1 MRTIYKKTNPI
12 HTRIIELR
20 LNNFDYSTIAEITGL
35 SKNTVKSV
43 CQRAGIKCSDIPGK
57 ANKDIADVGIC
68 KYCGEIFVNPWNR
81 KGKTFCSDKCRS
93 SWWNEQRRLGNV
105 TKKAPNETADIT
117 VEEIMEAISS
127 GAGLE
132 NTDETVT

>member
-1 MRTIYKKTNPI
+1 MRTNYKNTNPT
-12 HTRIIELR
+12 HERIKKLR
-20 LNNFDYSTIAEITGL
+20 MANYTYKDIAEIVGM
-35 SKNTVKSV
+35 SQNTVQSI
-43 CQRAGIKCSDIPGK
+43 CQRAGIKCTDIPGK
-57 ANKDIADVGIC
+57 NNKDLAEIQTC
-68 KYCGEIFVNPWNR
+68 KYCGELFVNPWNR